1 MRHLIKQIKFISI
14 KVEHC
19 KNTILQNI
27 NYSRYENKRD
37 MAENYARLE
46 NGFVMIPVTIT
57 LKSNNDQNVED
68 IIRVT
73 SS

>member
-1 MRHLIKQIKFISI
+1 M
-14 KVEHC
+14 E
-19 KNTILQNI
+19 
-27 NYSRYENKRD
+27 
-37 MAENYARLE
+37 ENYARLE
-46 NGFVMIPVTIT
+46 NGFVVIPVTIT